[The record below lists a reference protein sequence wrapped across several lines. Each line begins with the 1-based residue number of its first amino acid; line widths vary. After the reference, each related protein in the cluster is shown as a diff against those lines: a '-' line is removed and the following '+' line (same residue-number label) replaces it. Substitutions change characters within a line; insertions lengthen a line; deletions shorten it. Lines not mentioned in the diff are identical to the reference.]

1 MGCTDHTKF
10 KEFKALL
17 PDVCKSAMTTPD
29 SQFVFVMEEL
39 SEFLSPVE
47 IDAVLAHEEGHYVHG
62 HLDGS
67 TGGITANEE
76 YEFAADDYAVSVGHS
91 PAVLAGAL
99 GNMGKFVMK
108 YVGIPQ
114 YGDLGDDIL
123 ELLETNIKNSLAP
136 RIARLEVQSN
146 TIH

>member
-1 MGCTDHTKF
+1 MFVTCIVIPKNAPMVESTRQIMLGSGGVGLMGCTDHTKF
-10 KEFKALL
+10 KEFKTLL

-67 TGGITANEE
+67 TGGI
-76 YEFAADDYAVSVGHS
+76 
-91 PAVLAGAL
+91 PPMR
-99 GNMGKFVMK
+99 NMNLR
-108 YVGIPQ
+108 P
-114 YGDLGDDIL
+114 
-123 ELLETNIKNSLAP
+123 
-136 RIARLEVQSN
+136 
-146 TIH
+146 TIMP